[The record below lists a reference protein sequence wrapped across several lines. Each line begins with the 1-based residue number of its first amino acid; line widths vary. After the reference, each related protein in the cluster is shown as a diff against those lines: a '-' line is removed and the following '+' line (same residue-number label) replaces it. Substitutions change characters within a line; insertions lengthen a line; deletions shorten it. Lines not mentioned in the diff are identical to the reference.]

1 VYAVLEQYGGY
12 VLFGIYLVGVGVL
25 FFRHY
30 LPYRKAYLQRFPPV
44 NGVPL
49 EMYVGGDTFGFSPEA
64 RAIWRALLH
73 RQPDPELERM
83 RRKVWR
89 CYGGV
94 VLWGFGFPVLA
105 IGVAA
110 LVLTG
115 FPH

>member
-1 VYAVLEQYGGY
+1 VYAILEQYGGD
-12 VLFGIYLVGVGVL
+12 VLFGIYLLGVGLL

-30 LPYRKAYLQRFPPV
+30 LPYRKAYLKKFPPV

-49 EMYVGGDTFGFSPEA
+49 EMYVGSDTFGFGPEA

-73 RQPDPELERM
+73 HQPDPELEHM
-83 RRKVWR
+83 RRTVWR
-89 CYGGV
+89 RYGHV
-94 VLWGFGFPVLA
+94 ALWMFGFPVVA

-110 LVLTG
+110 LVLVV